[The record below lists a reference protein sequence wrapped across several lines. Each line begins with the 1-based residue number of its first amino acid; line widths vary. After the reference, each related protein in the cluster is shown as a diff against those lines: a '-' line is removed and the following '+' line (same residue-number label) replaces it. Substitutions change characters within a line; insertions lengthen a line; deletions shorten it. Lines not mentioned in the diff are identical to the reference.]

1 MNNATLNKSAA
12 NTAVPAIKPVNS
24 FASSTP
30 QLLPTSEF
38 YSRDI
43 EYLADS
49 VADAIRGNEYSIRE
63 IDRGVKIYSKS
74 SYIKLLDYLHEKYQ
88 LEGCKVFILHLHK
101 ETPTEWITKELTELN
116 YKIQNIHSITNRSIG
131 NMFAMEL
138 NYSENINDI
147 FNIKTLVNQSVNIVP
162 QSHFN
167 SVSSRSPLSEH
178 KPTPTRDSPGNPSLL
193 AITIIKHVQTYK
205 RLQHPPVIWKLKARV
220 LNTPHPE
227 ILHEQLLRKQYNS
240 RYRAVIKTRRSSDIT
255 RKRHNTNN
263 K

>member
-1 MNNATLNKSAA
+1 MYNATLNITSA
-12 NTAVPAIKPVNS
+12 NTAAPANRTANPFTNS
-24 FASSTP
+24 TS
-30 QLLPTSEF
+30 LLPTSEF

-49 VADAIRGNEYSIRE
+49 VADAIRDNKYSIRE

-74 SYIKLLDYLHEKYQ
+74 SYIKLLDYLHEKHQ
-88 LEGCKVFILHLHK
+88 LEGLKVFILHLHK

-116 YKIQNIHSITNRSIG
+116 YKVQTIYSVINRSVG
-131 NMFAMEL
+131 DMFAMEL
-138 NYSENINDI
+138 SYSENINDI
-147 FNIKTLVNQSVNIVP
+147 FNIKTLANQSVNIVP

-167 SVSSRSPLSEH
+167 SVSPRSPSCDH
-178 KPTPTRDSPGNPSLL
+178 NSIPASDSLDNSSLL

-220 LNTPHPE
+220 LNTPHPA
-227 ILHEQLLRKQYNS
+227 ILHEQLLRNQYNS
-240 RYRAVIKTRRSSDIT
+240 RYRAVIKTRRSSDNI